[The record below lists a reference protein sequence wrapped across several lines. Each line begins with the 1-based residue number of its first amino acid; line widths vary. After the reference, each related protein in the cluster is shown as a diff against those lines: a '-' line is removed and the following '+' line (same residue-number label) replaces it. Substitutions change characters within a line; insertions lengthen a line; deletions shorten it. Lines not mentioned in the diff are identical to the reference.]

1 MRAARRT
8 RDPKRS
14 EAPQPFT
21 AEELAVIRGAQ
32 ASFQFFLMHVF
43 PRSFDGKRFR
53 MADRKYHSF
62 ELGEIHYIW
71 AKIAQENPR
80 VCILAPRAH
89 LKSTI
94 LNHAFSFWKLFRAN
108 QNVDGIVM
116 SFKDT
121 LAQEHTTKIK
131 EFILANPYCRM
142 WVDRKK
148 SAESVVD
155 FDCTFGEG
163 RTWRGQVDPY
173 GVMSAVRGLH
183 PKFLVCDDILS
194 DFANALEPKQIRR
207 IDAIF
212 RQSLESLPDED
223 DSLVVIG
230 TPQSYEDTLYQLKNN
245 SQYYWGR
252 FPAEYGDGQT
262 LWPEKFDKARLER
275 TRKRVKDR
283 AYQVEYMLIPVLATN
298 SFIPVEVV
306 ESCID
311 KRLRCFSLDEPFN
324 PGGTLGC
331 YGGMD
336 IGKQVHPT
344 HISVFALMPTGDL
357 VQVFHEFLDGM
368 DYRQQARRVK
378 QVIQHFKIRRFYY
391 DNTRAEMEDRNMPRQ
406 AIGVTFTQKLRAQMA
421 LAMESRF
428 YADED
433 EMGIILIDDARQTGQ
448 IVAVDKTLK
457 SVETSEGHG
466 DSFWSNALA
475 VKAAD
480 DGPVMEILGD
490 AQAMFGGMR
499 KRASLLAGRNV

>member
-1 MRAARRT
+1 MRATRRT
-8 RDPKRS
+8 NRPAGP
-14 EAPQPFT
+14 APEPFT
-21 AEELAVIRGAQ
+21 AEELAIIRGAQ
-32 ASFQFFLMHVF
+32 ASFAFFLMHVF
-43 PRSFDGKRFR
+43 PKSFEGKRFR
-53 MADRKYHSF
+53 MADRKYHGF

-71 AKIAQENPR
+71 ARIAQENSR
-80 VCILAPRAH
+80 VCVLAPRAH
-89 LKSTI
+89 LKSTV

-108 QNVDGIVM
+108 QDIDGIVM
-116 SFKDT
+116 SYKDT

-131 EFILANPYCRM
+131 EFIKANSYCRF
-142 WVDRKK
+142 WEDRKK

-155 FDCTFGEG
+155 FDCSFGEG
-163 RTWRGQVDPY
+163 RVWRGQVDPY

-252 FPAEYGDGQT
+252 FPAEYGDGKT
-262 LWPEKFDKARLER
+262 LWPEKFDQARLAR
-275 TRKRVKDR
+275 TLKRVKDR
-283 AYQVEYMLIPVLATN
+283 AYRVEYMLTPVLATN
-298 SFIPVEVV
+298 SFLPVEVV
-306 ESCID
+306 EECID
-311 KRLRCFSLDEPFN
+311 DRLRCFSLDESFN
-324 PGGTLGC
+324 PVGTLGC

-336 IGKQVHPT
+336 VGKQVHPT
-344 HISVFALMPTGDL
+344 HLAVYALMPTGDL
-357 VQVFHEFLDGM
+357 VQVYQEFLDGM
-368 DYRQQARRVK
+368 DYRQQAKRVK
-378 QVIQHFKIRRFYY
+378 RVIEHFKIRRFYY

-406 AIGVTFTQKLRAQMA
+406 ALGLTFTSKLKAQMA

-428 YADED
+428 YADAE
-433 EMGIILIDDARQTGQ
+433 EMGIVLLNDKRQTSQ

-457 SVETSEGHG
+457 SVETADGHG

-480 DGPVMEILGD
+480 DGPVMEIIGD
-490 AQAMFGGMR
+490 AQTMFGGVR
-499 KRASLLAGRNV
+499 KRNPLLAGRNT